1 MIKYKFLY
9 KQEVDTFEYN
19 YLKNM
24 YLHMVEVEVTGRF
37 LSSSG
42 SSSKGGI
49 FDFDDLVAP

>member
-19 YLKNM
+19 YLKNV